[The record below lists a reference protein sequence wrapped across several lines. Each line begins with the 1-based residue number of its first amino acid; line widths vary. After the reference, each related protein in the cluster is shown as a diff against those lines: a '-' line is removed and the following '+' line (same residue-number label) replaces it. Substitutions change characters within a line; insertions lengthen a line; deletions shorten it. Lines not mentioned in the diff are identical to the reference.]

1 MNLEHKLPGHP
12 FTPAEAARA
21 GVSGSTL
28 RRMAADGRVE
38 RVAPG
43 RYARLDDEAAYDV
56 DLLTARLR
64 APAATICLT
73 SALAHHGLVDAI
85 PSQTDLALPRGKWHP
100 AGECQIRWHSFDAA
114 TFDIGRGT
122 TPITG
127 TRRNIGIY
135 SPERSIADAFRL
147 RSLEGYEIAIE
158 ALRTWLR
165 RRGSNPA
172 DLIKVATQIPRAE
185 TPLRQALA
193 YLT

>member
-1 MNLEHKLPGHP
+1 MNLEHKLPNRA
-12 FTPAEAARA
+12 FTPAEAAIA

-38 RVAPG
+38 RIAHG
-43 RYARLDDEAAYDV
+43 RYAPLEAACDV

-64 APAATICLT
+64 APRATICLT

-85 PSQTDLALPRGKWHP
+85 PATTDLALPRGQWHP
-100 AGECQIRWHSFDAA
+100 TGQPTLHWRSFDAA

-127 TRRNIGIY
+127 TRRTIGIY

-165 RRGSNPA
+165 RRGSSPA
-172 DLIKVATQIPRAE
+172 DLINVAAQIPRSE
-185 TPLRQALA
+185 GPIRQALSF
-193 YLT
+193 LT